1 MRAAAG
7 IVLAA
12 REAGVLPA
20 STSLDVSR
28 NNLIVRLPG
37 YFPADLEASA
47 RAVAWFR
54 ETFPG
59 AEINERARHCIVR
72 PKRGRPAVDRVEVRA
87 RTEEGLIQLWGMGP
101 HECGDYRGA
110 VLDGR
115 PRWYCGRCRKA
126 ITVTRARELGLLP
139 PKPPAPKRPRQL
151 KLPIPS

>member
-1 MRAAAG
+1 MRAAAET
-7 IVLAA
+7 VLAA
-12 REAGVLPA
+12 REAGLLPA

-87 RTEEGLIQLWGMGP
+87 RTEEGLVQLWGMGP
-101 HECGDYRGA
+101 HQCGDYQGE
-110 VLDGR
+110 VVGGR
-115 PRWYCGRCRKA
+115 PRWRCGSCRKA
-126 ITVTRARELGLLP
+126 VTITRARELGLLP
-139 PKPPAPKRPRQL
+139 KLARPAKAPPL
-151 KLPIPS
+151 KD